1 MRQNR
6 SARRAVARTLAL
18 LLTGALIAAACSD
31 VSDGP
36 DLATTDE
43 DVSVEEEEPV
53 IEDEEVDEEPDP
65 EPTDDDD
72 GPTRTVD
79 FGSLTYEEMQQVR
92 ADVPL
97 HEDLPD
103 FGGITVRVMGDA
115 GQNMNPFGF
124 WAPEF
129 EAAGIEI
136 EVVEVPFAEV
146 YSQQTAEFL
155 AGSGTLDL
163 VVFYPAFI
171 GDYAGNDFI
180 QPLDD
185 FIADLD
191 PELDDV
197 FTAFRELYLGWDNQT
212 YALPFDGDVTM
223 LLYRQDLLDHPDE
236 QAAFEEQFGR
246 ELAAPETWDE
256 YVEVG
261 QFFTRDAGDTLGDDV
276 LERPFYGCAEYG
288 QRGFAYAWYV
298 NRFAS
303 QGGVYF
309 DADMVPQID
318 TPEAVAALE
327 NMKEAVDTCS
337 PPDVLNVGYD
347 ELRDLFINGDVF
359 MVVQW
364 SDVPK
369 KAGDPEESA
378 IPGLA
383 GYGMVPGTRM
393 DDGTVNHRSSMPV
406 GRVFGIPTD
415 APNPEAAYWV
425 AWFLT
430 TQTSLFDVSTTMT
443 GLDPYRES
451 HRDPSAFTM
460 FGSEEEASTYLD
472 AVAAVLEVGFPDIAI
487 PGSAQYNDALDLAVT
502 RALAGEISA
511 EDALAEAAT
520 EWQRITESQGLER
533 QQDLWRSSLE
543 TWERLGLIQ

>member
-1 MRQNR
+1 MRPHR
-6 SARRAVARTLAL
+6 STRRGVARVVAV
-18 LLTGALIAAACSD
+18 LLTGALIATACSD
-31 VSDGP
+31 VDDGP
-36 DLATTDE
+36 DLATTDD
-43 DVSVEEEEPV
+43 DVSIDEEEPV
-53 IEDEEVDEEPDP
+53 IEDDEVDEEPDP
-65 EPTDDDD
+65 EPTEDDS
-72 GPTRTVD
+72 PTRTVD

-92 ADVPL
+92 ADVPV
-97 HEDLPD
+97 HEGLPD
-103 FGGITVRVMGDA
+103 FGGVTVRVMGDA

-155 AGSGTLDL
+155 AGSGSLDL

-236 QAAFEEQFGR
+236 QAAFTEQFGR

-276 LERPFYGCAEYG
+276 LDRPFYGCAEYG

-309 DADMVPQID
+309 DEDMVPQID

-327 NMKEAVDTCS
+327 NMKEAVDTCA

-369 KAGDPEESA
+369 KAGDPDESA

-430 TQTSLFDVSTTMT
+430 TQTSLFDVSTAMT

-460 FGSEEEASTYLD
+460 FGSEEEANTYLD

-533 QQDLWRSSLE
+533 QQELWRSSLE

>member
-1 MRQNR
+1 MKRP
-6 SARRAVARTLAL
+6 RRGRHHRTRIIAVALAGSL
-18 LLTGALIAAACSD
+18 VAAACSD

-36 DLATTDE
+36 DLATTDDDAIVE
-43 DVSVEEEEPV
+43 DDPV
-53 IEDEEVDEEPDP
+53 VDEP
-65 EPTDDDD
+65 EDTDEAPSSD
-72 GPTRTVD
+72 RSVD
-79 FGSLTYEEMQQVR
+79 FGSLTYAQMQEVR
-92 ADVPL
+92 ADVPI
-97 HEDLPD
+97 HGDLPD
-103 FGGITVRVMGDA
+103 FGGVTVRVMGDA

-124 WAPEF
+124 WMPEF
-129 EAAGIEI
+129 EAAGINI

-155 AGSGTLDL
+155 AGGGNLDL
-163 VVFYPAFI
+163 VVYYPAFI

-180 QPLDD
+180 QPLDG

-197 FTAFRELYLGWDNQT
+197 FTAFRELYLGWNDQI

-223 LLYRQDLLDHPDE
+223 LLYRQDLIEHPDE
-236 QAAFEEQFGR
+236 RAAFEEAYGR
-246 ELAAPETWDE
+246 ELASPATWEE
-256 YVEVG
+256 YLEVG
-261 QFFTRDAGDTLGDDV
+261 EFFTRDAGDTLGDDV

-288 QRGFAYAWYV
+288 QRGFAYAWYI

-303 QGGVYF
+303 RGGVYF
-309 DADMVPQID
+309 DADMSPQID
-318 TPEAVAALE
+318 TPEAIAELE
-327 NMKEAVDTCS
+327 DMKAAVDTCA
-337 PPDVLNVGYD
+337 PPDVLNIGYD

-369 KAGDPEESA
+369 KAGDPAESN

-383 GYGMVPGTRM
+383 GYSMVPGTRLA
-393 DDGTVNHRSSMPV
+393 DGSVNHRSAMPV
-406 GRVFGIPTD
+406 GRVMSIPTD

-460 FGSEEEASTYLD
+460 FGSEEEAEVYLD
-472 AVAAVLEVGFPDIAI
+472 AVAAVLEVGFPDISI

-502 RALAGEISA
+502 RALAGEVSPA
-511 EDALAEAAT
+511 DALAGVAT
-520 EWQRITESQGLER
+520 EWERITESQGLER
-533 QQDLWRSSLE
+533 QQQLWRGSLE
-543 TWERLGLIQ
+543 TWERLGLIN